1 MISFTE
7 LFKDP
12 KDHKR
17 LRMGMEPGIFSLGLS
32 IQRKLQDN
40 PIPNHRR
47 NLATVEQLKD
57 QQVWAPLGRLDDGEV
72 KDPQIRVLEEII
84 TSYGTLTSSSSW
96 SDDSV
101 STIVSGS
108 SGQENCSNANKTIM
122 AGLERARR
130 LADRHQ
136 YLLERLEGDV
146 MKGDINADAMEKR
159 LEILDAVF
167 NEAKTIYAGLD
178 EESCPPPEMP
188 KEAVITVSLRDIETR
203 NTGDPV
209 VSSSNSCVV
218 EEEEAL
224 PYGFE
229 LRQIQKMKSLAYQKQ
244 WGMAVEQLLQTN
256 CRHLTKTTR
265 WAHDGIVKS
274 GFGSMRREA

>member
-1 MISFTE
+1 M
-7 LFKDP
+7 D
-12 KDHKR
+12 
-17 LRMGMEPGIFSLGLS
+17 
-32 IQRKLQDN
+32 
-40 PIPNHRR
+40 
-47 NLATVEQLKD
+47 
-57 QQVWAPLGRLDDGEV
+57 
-72 KDPQIRVLEEII
+72 
-84 TSYGTLTSSSSW
+84 
-96 SDDSV
+96 
-101 STIVSGS
+101 
-108 SGQENCSNANKTIM
+108 
-122 AGLERARR
+122 GLERGESYISLVWRPLTVELARR

-136 YLLERLEGDV
+136 YLLERLEEDV

-167 NEAKTIYAGLD
+167 KEANTIYAGLD

-203 NTGDPV
+203 NTGDSV

-244 WGMAVEQLLQTN
+244 WGMAVEQLPSDQLPPSNKNHTLGRRWHCQVRLWIDAKGNVTFGN
-256 CRHLTKTTR
+256 CSEDYHTRDNLIRHIFEVHLGKER
-265 WAHDGIVKS
+265 LKS
-274 GFGSMRREA
+274 T